1 MENASQALIIA
12 GAILLAILLIAIGMF
27 IFNKANTS
35 IQDAA
40 KGMDQNAIAVVNGK
54 FTPYQGTISGT
65 QLKALIGVWGQY
77 ITQMEA
83 DGAGREKF
91 MGAKQTEGSTGS
103 NAFLT
108 ALGSKFAYA
117 NNSTFTSSQVLGL
130 TNQVKDLERY
140 TVTFDYTSGLITQ
153 INIKLGN

>member
-35 IQDAA
+35 IMDAA

-91 MGAKQTEGSTGS
+91 MGAKKGEGAT
-103 NAFLT
+103 NPFLT
-108 ALGSKFAYA
+108 ALGDKFLYSNSSK
-117 NNSTFTSSQVLGL
+117 FTSSDVLGL
-130 TNQVKDLERY
+130 TNLVKDLERY

-153 INIKLGN
+153 INIRLGN

>member
-35 IQDAA
+35 IMDAA

-65 QLKALIGVWGQY
+65 QLKGLIGVWGQY

-91 MGAKQTEGSTGS
+91 MGAKNAGGS

-108 ALGSKFAYA
+108 ALG
-117 NNSTFTSSQVLGL
+117 NNFEYSNTSSFTSSQVLGL

>member
-54 FTPYQGTISGT
+54 FTPYQGKISGT

-77 ITQMEA
+77 HAQLEA
-83 DGAGREKF
+83 DGADASKYIAGT
-91 MGAKQTEGSTGS
+91 GTVNGVNLEGKKTPQDIL
-103 NAFLT
+103 AVT
-108 ALGSKFAYA
+108 
-117 NNSTFTSSQVLGL
+117 NSI
-130 TNQVKDLERY
+130 KDLSSFN
-140 TVTFDYTSGLITQ
+140 VTFSFSVGGLVTG
-153 INIKLGN
+153 INVVQN